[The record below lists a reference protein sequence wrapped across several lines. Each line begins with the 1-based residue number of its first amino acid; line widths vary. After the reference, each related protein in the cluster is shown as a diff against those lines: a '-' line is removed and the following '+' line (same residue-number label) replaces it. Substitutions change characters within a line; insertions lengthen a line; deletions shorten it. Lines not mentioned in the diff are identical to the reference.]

1 MAVKRNKV
9 RALRYKVHNAI
20 DADSRIILDSKKTTG
35 ACHDSVPFLSQLEEV
50 ESRYSLEIKEVVA
63 DRAYGSGSILV
74 QLEQK
79 NIKAFIPLFNTITG
93 RTYDLEK
100 EGFKFDPNKDVYL
113 CPENKIM
120 SPYKSKNNNQLRIKY
135 RASKKDC
142 ASCIRT
148 DSCQTGFKSTVIGK
162 HIVRS
167 AYQATY
173 EKVLKNINEQE
184 FIDRRNER
192 FWKGEGIF
200 AEAKNNHLLGQT
212 RYRGL
217 DKTQV
222 QATIIATGQNIKRLI
237 KHYENNC
244 PK

>member
-1 MAVKRNKV
+1 MSIFQDIFYSIVNKCIEIGIVKGNRILTDSTLIQANASLGSLCPKNQGDLITIRNQQEKKVSNETHISRTDPEASLAVKRNKV

-113 CPENKIM
+113 CPENKICPHIKAKIII
-120 SPYKSKNNNQLRIKY
+120 SLEFNIEHLKKIALHVSEPIRAKLDLR
-135 RASKKDC
+135 ALS
-142 ASCIRT
+142 
-148 DSCQTGFKSTVIGK
+148 
-162 HIVRS
+162 
-167 AYQATY
+167 
-173 EKVLKNINEQE
+173 
-184 FIDRRNER
+184 
-192 FWKGEGIF
+192 
-200 AEAKNNHLLGQT
+200 
-212 RYRGL
+212 
-217 DKTQV
+217 
-222 QATIIATGQNIKRLI
+222 
-237 KHYENNC
+237 
-244 PK
+244 